1 MTPLAGDTQ
10 GYAEEVAA
18 QQSVKVRWHL
28 RAVANGLLP
37 QLAWVADV
45 DRAHGLVILVHGLR
59 VEVREHFFI
68 EGVWDG
74 PFQLGE
80 FETTD
85 CVFGSGGLLT
95 ESSIR
100 FVPSAA
106 TTDFLYYDENGQHVT
121 VSNSLP
127 LLLAHTRECLDPRCP
142 DYSAI
147 CHSILH
153 GIHDYRRSIPTIGGT
168 VRRLMYRNLE
178 VSCDQIMELEK
189 RMPPR
194 FASFVEYRD
203 YLQDRYDQIAI
214 NARDGARTWPLQ
226 IVSTQSKGYDS
237 TAVNTLARAS
247 GIDKVFTVCTAKSKQ
262 GLAHQ
267 EEENLADDDGGEIC
281 ATLGLACI
289 RLNRRAFS
297 KGFDQEYLYYCALHH
312 NQDTNL
318 MDIQKHLSTV
328 SLLLTGVLGE
338 LWRPKR
344 DIVELP
350 CLNPDLRHGDLGGSG
365 MGEWRLVVGLIHLPM
380 PYIGARRR
388 AEIVEIT
395 ESAEMDPWRL
405 GTAYDRPI
413 ARRIAEEAGV
423 PRQFFGQSKMGSVV
437 LFSEPSIPYGT
448 ALRREFF
455 DYLADEKILA
465 RSKAWLWPVV
475 RWVNSMLQLR
485 NRRFFGIIYYAERVV
500 SKLIR
505 RDVKLPRLWANL
517 DGALFCFCVNRTAD
531 MYRTDLKIPS
541 EEPVVPGERGLGG
554 SQTQCLRQRPFIE
567 RN

>member
-1 MTPLAGDTQ
+1 M
-10 GYAEEVAA
+10 
-18 QQSVKVRWHL
+18 L
-28 RAVANGLLP
+28 R
-37 QLAWVADV
+37 
-45 DRAHGLVILVHGLR
+45 
-59 VEVREHFFI
+59 
-68 EGVWDG
+68 
-74 PFQLGE
+74 
-80 FETTD
+80 
-85 CVFGSGGLLT
+85 
-95 ESSIR
+95 
-100 FVPSAA
+100 
-106 TTDFLYYDENGQHVT
+106 
-121 VSNSLP
+121 
-127 LLLAHTRECLDPRCP
+127 
-142 DYSAI
+142 
-147 CHSILH
+147 

-203 YLQDRYDQIAI
+203 YLQDRYAQIAI

-247 GIDKVFTVCTAKSKQ
+247 GIDKVFTVCTAKGKQ

-297 KGFDQEYLYYCALHH
+297 EGFDQEYLYYCALHH

-365 MGEWRLVVGLIHLPM
+365 MGEWRLVVGLIHLPL
-380 PYIGARRR
+380 PYIGARSR

-395 ESAEMDPWRL
+395 ESAEMGPWRL
-405 GTAYDRPI
+405 GTTYDRPI
-413 ARRIAEEAGV
+413 PRR
-423 PRQFFGQSKMGSVV
+423 
-437 LFSEPSIPYGT
+437 
-448 ALRREFF
+448 RR
-455 DYLADEKILA
+455 A
-465 RSKAWLWPVV
+465 ST
-475 RWVNSMLQLR
+475 
-485 NRRFFGIIYYAERVV
+485 RR
-500 SKLIR
+500 R
-505 RDVKLPRLWANL
+505 R
-517 DGALFCFCVNRTAD
+517 
-531 MYRTDLKIPS
+531 
-541 EEPVVPGERGLGG
+541 
-554 SQTQCLRQRPFIE
+554 RPTG
-567 RN
+567 

>member
-1 MTPLAGDTQ
+1 MTHLADHMQ
-10 GYAEEVAA
+10 CYAELAA
-18 QQSVKVRWHL
+18 VQHSEKVTWRL

-45 DRAHGLVILVHGLR
+45 DRTHGLVTLVHGPR

-80 FETTD
+80 FGTTD

-106 TTDFLYYDENGQHVT
+106 TTDYLFYDEDGEHVT

-127 LLLAHTRECLDPRCP
+127 LLLAYTRDRLDPRCP
-142 DYSAI
+142 DYPAI
-147 CHSILH
+147 CDSLLL
-153 GIHDYRRSIPTIGGT
+153 GIHDYRRDIPTTGGT
-168 VRRLMYRNLE
+168 VRRLMYRNLD
-178 VSCDQIMELEK
+178 VSRGKISESEK

-194 FASFVEYRD
+194 FTSFAVYRD
-203 YLQDRYDQIAI
+203 YLRDRYAQIAA

-247 GIDKVFTVCTAKSKQ
+247 GIDKVFTVPTAKSKRY
-262 GLAHQ
+262 LAHQ
-267 EEENLADDDGGEIC
+267 EEESLPDDDGGEIC
-281 ATLGLACI
+281 VTLGLPCI
-289 RLNRRAFS
+289 RLNRRAFAEE
-297 KGFDQEYLYYCALHH
+297 FDQEYLYYCALHH
-312 NQDTNL
+312 NQDANL
-318 MDIQKHLSTV
+318 TDIRKHLSTV

-338 LWRPKR
+338 LCRPKA
-344 DIVELP
+344 DKVEWP
-350 CLNPDLRHGDLGGSG
+350 CLNADLRHGDLGGSG
-365 MGEWRLVVGLIHLPM
+365 MAEWRLAVGLIHLPL

-388 AEIVEIT
+388 ADIVEIT
-395 ESAEMDPWRL
+395 ESSEMDPWRL

-437 LFSEPSIPYGT
+437 LFSEPSIPYGK

-465 RSKAWLWPVV
+465 RSKAVLWPIV
-475 RWVNSMLQLR
+475 RWWNSMLQVKSA
-485 NRRFFGIIYYAERVV
+485 RRFAVIYYAERVL
-500 SKLIR
+500 SKLTR
-505 RDVKLPRLWANL
+505 RDVKFPRLWSNL
-517 DGALFCFCVNRTAD
+517 DGALFCFCVNRTAKT
-531 MYRTDLKIPS
+531 YFEHLKYYS
-541 EEPVVPGERGLGG
+541 
-554 SQTQCLRQRPFIE
+554 
-567 RN
+567 